1 MILHEIRMLLMD
13 LSKNGTTYLNACT
26 EMNLLFVSVET
37 MILEFFRFSDIFLCG
52 DLGIIVIVL
61 SVCPGI
67 GVLSGEI
74 FSRELKSD
82 VTFSDC
88 VPAVMQCSTTIPN

>member
-1 MILHEIRMLLMD
+1 M
-13 LSKNGTTYLNACT
+13 
-26 EMNLLFVSVET
+26 EMNLLFASVEA
-37 MILEFFRFSDIFLCG
+37 MILELFRFSGVFLCE

-74 FSRELKSD
+74 SSRELKSD
-82 VTFSDC
+82 ATFSDC
-88 VPAVMQCSTTIPN
+88 VPAVMQCSTTTPN